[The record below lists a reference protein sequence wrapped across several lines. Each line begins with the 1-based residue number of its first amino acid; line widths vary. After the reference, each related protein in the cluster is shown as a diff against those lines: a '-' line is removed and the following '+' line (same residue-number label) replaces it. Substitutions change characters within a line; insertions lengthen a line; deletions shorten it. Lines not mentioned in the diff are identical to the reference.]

1 LGAVLLL
8 LLLQLLVEW
17 ATQCVDASSSCGS
30 RATGCVG
37 LRRQLLHLLLL
48 LLLLTLVLWL
58 LVWLCGLLL
67 LLHCKE
73 ALTQGRH
80 GRSLLHFCHHA
91 SLLLLQGLLLLLDK
105 QQLLFLL
112 LLLVSPLQLLLLSCI
127 QLLQLGHLHSSL
139 IPITGWL
146 QTAARLAPAVVVL
159 SM

>member
-37 LRRQLLHLLLL
+37 LRRQLLHLLL

-112 LLLVSPLQLLLLSCI
+112 VSPLQLLLLSCI